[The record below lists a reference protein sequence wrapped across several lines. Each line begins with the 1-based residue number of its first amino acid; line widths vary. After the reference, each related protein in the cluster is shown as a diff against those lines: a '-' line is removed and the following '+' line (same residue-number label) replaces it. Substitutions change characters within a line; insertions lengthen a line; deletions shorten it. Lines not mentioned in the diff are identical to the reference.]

1 VTVAALMVALVAALS
16 ACERDDED
24 TPGGAGETGS
34 ALPASP
40 TASPTG
46 ATGAATGT
54 TGTTGSSDGS
64 VEVTAVEYEFRLP
77 DELPTGETE
86 LVLHN
91 EGEEPHEL
99 VLLGLA
105 EGRTMEDVISYMQE
119 HGVQGRPPRWVT
131 LEARTFARPGRTS
144 PRPATSDLQTG
155 TYLLACF
162 VTTADGEL
170 HAELGMLQEVSVGT

>member
-1 VTVAALMVALVAALS
+1 MVALVAALS

-54 TGTTGSSDGS
+54 TGTTGTTGSSDGS

-77 DELPTGETE
+77 DQLPTGETD

-99 VLLGLA
+99 VLLELA
-105 EGRTMEDVISYMQE
+105 EGRTMEDVISYIEE

-170 HAELGMLQEVSVGT
+170 HAELGMLQEVSVGA

>member
-1 VTVAALMVALVAALS
+1 MVALVAALS

-34 ALPASP
+34 GPPASP

-77 DELPTGETE
+77 DQLPTGETE

-99 VLLGLA
+99 VLLALA
-105 EGRTMEDVISYMQE
+105 EGRTMEDVVSYIEE

-155 TYLLACF
+155 SYLLACF

-170 HAELGMLQEVSVGT
+170 HAELGMLEEVTIA